1 MQPRDYHR
9 ISLMQKLK
17 LEEEG
22 RLPPVNEKVPTG
34 LFRNVSPKMF
44 ITSQTPA
51 PKDAYAKSNYGKKQN
66 YALVKTAVHKSFAN
80 SNDISA
86 EGDQALKSGMVE
98 DSLLNQDSLME
109 NSALVAVETADEDTK
124 EKE

>member
-51 PKDAYAKSNYGKKQN
+51 PKDAYAKSSYGKKQH
-66 YALVKTAVHKSFAN
+66 YTLVKSSVHNSFAN
-80 SNDISA
+80 NIS
-86 EGDQALKSGMVE
+86 EENPALKTGGVE
-98 DSLLNQDSLME
+98 DSLMNHDSLME
-109 NSALVAVETADEDTK
+109 NSNLVQVESTLEDEAK
-124 EKE
+124 N